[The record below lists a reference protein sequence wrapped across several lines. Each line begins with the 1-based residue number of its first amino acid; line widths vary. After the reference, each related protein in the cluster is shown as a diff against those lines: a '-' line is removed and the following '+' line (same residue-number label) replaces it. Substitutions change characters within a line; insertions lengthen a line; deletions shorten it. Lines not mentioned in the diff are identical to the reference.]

1 MSMPDSSDLTRRASL
16 GAMAA
21 LLGSALR
28 PAAAADR
35 PLRVVASFSILAD
48 LAAQVA
54 GPVAEVSALVGP
66 DADAHVFQPS
76 PADVRRLAQ
85 ADLVIVNGLGFE
97 GWMTRLIGSA
107 GYRGP
112 VLTCSDGL
120 KPRAAPVEAGQDHA
134 GHAHGHSHG
143 QGSAQSGAG
152 APDPHAWQDIANA
165 RHYVARIRDALVAA
179 RPAQAE
185 LLRRR
190 AAAYDAELA
199 ALDRRIRAD
208 FATLAPQQR
217 RVVSSHDAFGYFAA
231 AYGLEF
237 LAAQSWNTDSEPSAA
252 DIARLIRQ
260 IRRQQIRAV
269 FVENV
274 SDARMVQRIARETGA
289 VVGGTLHSDA
299 LSAPGGMADSYL
311 KMMSHNAATLLAGL
325 RGPAAASR

>member
-21 LLGSALR
+21 LLGTALR

-134 GHAHGHSHG
+134 GHADAHGHG
-143 QGSAQSGAG
+143 AAQSGGG

-165 RHYVARIRDALVAA
+165 RHYVARIRDALVTA

-299 LSAPGGMADSYL
+299 LSAPGGVADSYL

>member
-1 MSMPDSSDLTRRASL
+1 MSMLDSSDLTRRASL

-134 GHAHGHSHG
+134 GHADAHGRG
-143 QGSAQSGAG
+143 AAQGGGG

-165 RHYVARIRDALVAA
+165 RHYVARIRDALVTA

>member
-134 GHAHGHSHG
+134 GHADAHGHG
-143 QGSAQSGAG
+143 AAQGGGG

-165 RHYVARIRDALVAA
+165 RHYVARIRDALVTA

-190 AAAYDAELA
+190 AAAYDAALA

-208 FATLAPQQR
+208 FAALAPQQR

-299 LSAPGGMADSYL
+299 LSAPGGVADSYL

>member
-1 MSMPDSSDLTRRASL
+1 MSMLDSSDLTRRASL

-134 GHAHGHSHG
+134 GHADAHGRG
-143 QGSAQSGAG
+143 AAQGGGG

-165 RHYVARIRDALVAA
+165 RHYVARIRDALVTA

-299 LSAPGGMADSYL
+299 LSAPGGVADSYL
-311 KMMSHNAATLLAGL
+311 KIMSHNAATLLAGL

>member
-21 LLGSALR
+21 LLGTALR

-134 GHAHGHSHG
+134 GHADAHGRG
-143 QGSAQSGAG
+143 AAQGGGG

-165 RHYVARIRDALVAA
+165 RHYVARIRDALVTA

-299 LSAPGGMADSYL
+299 LSAPGGVADSYL
-311 KMMSHNAATLLAGL
+311 KIMSHNAATLLAGL

>member
-1 MSMPDSSDLTRRASL
+1 MSMLDSSDLTRRASL

-134 GHAHGHSHG
+134 GHAHAHGHG
-143 QGSAQSGAG
+143 AAQGGGG
-152 APDPHAWQDIANA
+152 APDPHAWQDIANV

-179 RPAQAE
+179 RPAHAE

-299 LSAPGGMADSYL
+299 LSAPGGVADSYL

-325 RGPAAASR
+325 RGPAAPPR

>member
-134 GHAHGHSHG
+134 GHADAHGHG
-143 QGSAQSGAG
+143 AAQSGGG

-165 RHYVARIRDALVAA
+165 RHYVARIRDALVTA

>member
-1 MSMPDSSDLTRRASL
+1 MSMLDSSDLTRRASL

-134 GHAHGHSHG
+134 GHAHAHGHG
-143 QGSAQSGAG
+143 AAQGGGG

-165 RHYVARIRDALVAA
+165 RHYVARIRDALVTA

-299 LSAPGGMADSYL
+299 LSAPGGVADSYL

>member
-134 GHAHGHSHG
+134 GHADAHSHG
-143 QGSAQSGAG
+143 AAQGGGG

>member
-134 GHAHGHSHG
+134 GHADAHGHG
-143 QGSAQSGAG
+143 AAQSGGG

-165 RHYVARIRDALVAA
+165 RHYVARIRDALVTA

-208 FATLAPQQR
+208 FAALAPQQR

-299 LSAPGGMADSYL
+299 LSAPGGVADSYL

>member
-134 GHAHGHSHG
+134 GHADAHGHG
-143 QGSAQSGAG
+143 AAQSGGG

-165 RHYVARIRDALVAA
+165 RHYVARIRDALVTA

-299 LSAPGGMADSYL
+299 LSAPGGVADSYL

>member
-1 MSMPDSSDLTRRASL
+1 MIPNDVPVSVPRLRAAEGDGGRRRWLRRAAGL
-16 GAMAA
+16 AA
-21 LLGSALR
+21 LLGAG
-28 PAAAADR
+28 AAAGAAGAAGAAPAR

-48 LAAQVA
+48 LVAQVA
-54 GPVAEVSALVGP
+54 GPLAEVTALVGP
-66 DADAHVFQPS
+66 DADAHVFQPA

-85 ADLVIVNGLGFE
+85 ADLVVVNGLGFE

-112 VLTCSDGL
+112 VLTCTDGL
-120 KPRAAPVEAGQDHA
+120 PRRAPAPTAAPA
-134 GHAHGHSHG
+134 
-143 QGSAQSGAG
+143 
-152 APDPHAWQDIANA
+152 DPHAWQDPAHV
-165 RHYVARIRDALVAA
+165 RHYVARIRDALIAA
-179 RPAQAE
+179 RPAEAE
-185 LLRRR
+185 TLRQR
-190 AAAYDAELA
+190 AAAFDAELV
-199 ALDRRIRAD
+199 ALDRRIRAEI
-208 FATLAPQQR
+208 ATLAPEQR
-217 RVVSSHDAFGYFAA
+217 RLVTTHDAFAAFAA
-231 AYGLEF
+231 AYGIEF
-237 LAAQSWNTDSEPSAA
+237 LAAQGWNTDSEPSAA

-299 LSAPGGMADSYL
+299 LSAPGGVADSYL

>member
-134 GHAHGHSHG
+134 GHADAHSHG
-143 QGSAQSGAG
+143 AAQGGGG

-165 RHYVARIRDALVAA
+165 RHYVARIRDALVTA

-299 LSAPGGMADSYL
+299 LSAPGGVADSYL

>member
-1 MSMPDSSDLTRRASL
+1 MLDSSDLTRRASL

-54 GPVAEVSALVGP
+54 GPVAEVSALVEP

-134 GHAHGHSHG
+134 GHAHAHGHG
-143 QGSAQSGAG
+143 AAQGGGG

-165 RHYVARIRDALVAA
+165 RHYVARIRDALVTA

-299 LSAPGGMADSYL
+299 LSAPGGVADSYL

-325 RGPAAASR
+325 RGPAAAPR

>member
-1 MSMPDSSDLTRRASL
+1 MSMLDSSDLTRRASL

-21 LLGSALR
+21 LLGTALR

-134 GHAHGHSHG
+134 GHADAHGRG
-143 QGSAQSGAG
+143 AAQGGGG

-165 RHYVARIRDALVAA
+165 RHYVARIRDALVTA

-299 LSAPGGMADSYL
+299 LSAPGGVADSYL

>member
-1 MSMPDSSDLTRRASL
+1 MSMLDSSDLTRRASL

-21 LLGSALR
+21 LLGTALR

-134 GHAHGHSHG
+134 GHADAHGRG
-143 QGSAQSGAG
+143 AAQGGGG

-165 RHYVARIRDALVAA
+165 RHYVARIRDALVTA

-208 FATLAPQQR
+208 FAALAPQQR

-252 DIARLIRQ
+252 DIAQLIRQ

>member
-1 MSMPDSSDLTRRASL
+1 MSMLDSSDLTRRASL

-112 VLTCSDGL
+112 VLICSDGL
-120 KPRAAPVEAGQDHA
+120 KPRAAPVEGGPDHA
-134 GHAHGHSHG
+134 GHAQGHGHSHA
-143 QGSAQSGAG
+143 QGGAG

-165 RHYVARIRDALVAA
+165 RHYVGRIRDALVTA

-208 FATLAPQQR
+208 FAALAPQQR

>member
-134 GHAHGHSHG
+134 GHAHAHGHG
-143 QGSAQSGAG
+143 AAQGGGG

-165 RHYVARIRDALVAA
+165 RHYVARIRDALVTA

-299 LSAPGGMADSYL
+299 LSAPGGVADSYL

>member
-1 MSMPDSSDLTRRASL
+1 MSMLDSSDLTRRASL

-28 PAAAADR
+28 PAVAADR

-134 GHAHGHSHG
+134 GHAHAHGHG
-143 QGSAQSGAG
+143 AAQGGGG

-165 RHYVARIRDALVAA
+165 RHYVARIRDALVTA

-299 LSAPGGMADSYL
+299 LSAPGGVADSYL

>member
-97 GWMTRLIGSA
+97 GWLTRLIGSA

-112 VLTCSDGL
+112 VLICSDGL
-120 KPRAAPVEAGQDHA
+120 KPRAAPVEGGPDHA
-134 GHAHGHSHG
+134 GHAQGHGHSHA
-143 QGSAQSGAG
+143 QGGAG

-165 RHYVARIRDALVAA
+165 RHYVARIRDALVTA

>member
-1 MSMPDSSDLTRRASL
+1 MPDSSDLTRRASL

-134 GHAHGHSHG
+134 GHADAHGHG
-143 QGSAQSGAG
+143 AAQSGGG

-165 RHYVARIRDALVAA
+165 RHYVARIRDALVTA

-299 LSAPGGMADSYL
+299 LSAPGGVADSYL

>member
-112 VLTCSDGL
+112 VLICSDGL
-120 KPRAAPVEAGQDHA
+120 KPRAAPVEGGPDHA
-134 GHAHGHSHG
+134 GHAQGHGHSHA
-143 QGSAQSGAG
+143 QGGAG

-165 RHYVARIRDALVAA
+165 RHYVARIRDALVTA

-299 LSAPGGMADSYL
+299 LSAPGGVADSYL

>member
-134 GHAHGHSHG
+134 GHADAHGHG
-143 QGSAQSGAG
+143 AAQSGGG

-165 RHYVARIRDALVAA
+165 RHYVARIRDALVTA

-208 FATLAPQQR
+208 FATLVPQQR

-299 LSAPGGMADSYL
+299 LSAPGGVADSYL

>member
-76 PADVRRLAQ
+76 PADVRSLAQ

-112 VLTCSDGL
+112 VLICSDGL
-120 KPRAAPVEAGQDHA
+120 KPRAAPVEGGPDHA
-134 GHAHGHSHG
+134 GHAQGHGHSHA
-143 QGSAQSGAG
+143 QGGAG

-165 RHYVARIRDALVAA
+165 RHYVARIRDALVTA

-299 LSAPGGMADSYL
+299 LSAPGGVADSYL

>member
-112 VLTCSDGL
+112 VLICSDGL
-120 KPRAAPVEAGQDHA
+120 KPRAAPVEGGPDHA
-134 GHAHGHSHG
+134 GHAQGHGHSHA
-143 QGSAQSGAG
+143 QGGAG

-165 RHYVARIRDALVAA
+165 RHYVARIRDALVTA

-252 DIARLIRQ
+252 DIAQLIRQ

>member
-1 MSMPDSSDLTRRASL
+1 M
-16 GAMAA
+16 
-21 LLGSALR
+21 
-28 PAAAADR
+28 
-35 PLRVVASFSILAD
+35 
-48 LAAQVA
+48 
-54 GPVAEVSALVGP
+54 
-66 DADAHVFQPS
+66 
-76 PADVRRLAQ
+76 
-85 ADLVIVNGLGFE
+85 
-97 GWMTRLIGSA
+97 
-107 GYRGP
+107 
-112 VLTCSDGL
+112 LTCSDGL
-120 KPRAAPVEAGQDHA
+120 KPRAAPVEAGHDHA

-143 QGSAQSGAG
+143 QGSAQSGGG

-165 RHYVARIRDALVAA
+165 RHYVARIRDALVTA

-299 LSAPGGMADSYL
+299 LSAPGGVADSYL

>member
-97 GWMTRLIGSA
+97 GWLTRLIGSA

-134 GHAHGHSHG
+134 GHADAHGHG
-143 QGSAQSGAG
+143 AAQSGGG

-165 RHYVARIRDALVAA
+165 RHYVARIRDALVTA

-299 LSAPGGMADSYL
+299 LSAPGGVADSYL

>member
-134 GHAHGHSHG
+134 GHADAHGRG
-143 QGSAQSGAG
+143 AAQGGGG

-165 RHYVARIRDALVAA
+165 RHYVARIRDALVTA

-299 LSAPGGMADSYL
+299 LSAPGGVADSYL

>member
-1 MSMPDSSDLTRRASL
+1 MSMLDSSDLTRRASL

-112 VLTCSDGL
+112 VLICSDGL
-120 KPRAAPVEAGQDHA
+120 KPRAAPVEGGPDHA
-134 GHAHGHSHG
+134 GHAQGHGHSHA
-143 QGSAQSGAG
+143 QGGAG

-165 RHYVARIRDALVAA
+165 RHYVGRIRDALVTA

-208 FATLAPQQR
+208 FAALAPQQR

-299 LSAPGGMADSYL
+299 LSAPGGVADSYL

>member
-1 MSMPDSSDLTRRASL
+1 M
-16 GAMAA
+16 
-21 LLGSALR
+21 
-28 PAAAADR
+28 
-35 PLRVVASFSILAD
+35 
-48 LAAQVA
+48 
-54 GPVAEVSALVGP
+54 
-66 DADAHVFQPS
+66 
-76 PADVRRLAQ
+76 
-85 ADLVIVNGLGFE
+85 
-97 GWMTRLIGSA
+97 
-107 GYRGP
+107 
-112 VLTCSDGL
+112 
-120 KPRAAPVEAGQDHA
+120 
-134 GHAHGHSHG
+134 
-143 QGSAQSGAG
+143 
-152 APDPHAWQDIANA
+152 
-165 RHYVARIRDALVAA
+165 ARIRDALVAA